1 MDKNEILRRAQQ
13 ERQDEREVQIRDQS
27 IKWTYVAM
35 ILTAAV
41 FAAIR
46 GSQGQPIMD
55 LCATVCISVCTGQA
69 YRYVKTKDG
78 SCLVVAGIT
87 LIVAVIAMIR
97 FIRGH

>member
-13 ERQDEREVQIRDQS
+13 ERLDEREVQIRDQS

-35 ILTAAV
+35 IFAAAV

-46 GSQGQPIMD
+46 GSQGQPVMD

-69 YRYVKTKDG
+69 YRYVKTKNR
-78 SCLVVAGIT
+78 SCLAIAGIT
-87 LIVAVIAMIR
+87 LIVAVVAVIR
-97 FIRGH
+97 FIGGN